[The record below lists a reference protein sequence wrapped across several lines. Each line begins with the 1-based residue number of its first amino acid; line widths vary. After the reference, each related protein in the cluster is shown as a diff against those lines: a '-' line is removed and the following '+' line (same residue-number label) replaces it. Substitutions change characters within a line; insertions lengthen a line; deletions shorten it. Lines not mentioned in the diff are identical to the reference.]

1 MSYLHYLCLFA
12 YSGVQDILCCVFV
25 CLSSSCVTY
34 VASFYGLSIFDCLF
48 SFSNVY
54 SLIVIR
60 CVLLAVSTTTTNCSC
75 NCSPRMTVNSS
86 ELQDWIRN
94 ITITFTVNKTKL
106 SSYTRR
112 LSSARDSRPS
122 SIALG
127 SLGAILL
134 AIIVIFVISGD
145 VINVVLYLKG
155 VIQHHY

>member
-1 MSYLHYLCLFA
+1 V
-12 YSGVQDILCCVFV
+12 YSGVQDILCSVFV

-34 VASFYGLSIFDCLF
+34 VASFYGLSIFDCPF

-60 CVLLAVSTTTTNCSC
+60 CVLSAVSTTTTTTTTNCSC

-94 ITITFTVNKTKL
+94 ITITLTVNKKQL

-122 SIALG
+122 SVALG
-127 SLGAILL
+127 SLGAILI
-134 AIIVIFVISGD
+134 AISVIFVISGD

>member
-1 MSYLHYLCLFA
+1 VCLFV
-12 YSGVQDILCCVFV
+12 YSGVQDILCSVFV

-34 VASFYGLSIFDCLF
+34 VASFYGLSIFDCPF

-60 CVLLAVSTTTTNCSC
+60 CVLLAVSTTTTTRDCSC
-75 NCSPRMTVNSS
+75 NCPPRMTVNSS

-94 ITITFTVNKTKL
+94 ITITLTVNKKQL

-127 SLGAILL
+127 SLGAILI